1 MTAPQAIID
10 ALESVLS
17 VYFSNV
23 RHRVRAAF
31 LLCDELVEMTCK
43 AKAKQA
49 NHKEAFKH
57 FHDCLKKPA
66 VALDPATVALGQQ
79 VADHHTERNNMQHA
93 TAAGTVDDQYCAD
106 AIIDAVAVI
115 DHCFNGT
122 SAGLNGP
129 LQVLVRVTRLHSRHG
144 DPRHRALFEI
154 RMREH
159 PWNKP
164 QEAATTKKRPVAVGE
179 RPQWGLVLVPDHD
192 TVRLILDEI
201 GAP

>member
-1 MTAPQAIID
+1 MAAPQAIID

-49 NHKEAFKH
+49 NHKEPFGG

-66 VALDPATVALGQQ
+66 VALDPTTVALGQH
-79 VADHHTERNNMQHA
+79 VADHHEERNNMQHS

-122 SAGLNGP
+122 VAQLSGP
-129 LQVLVRVTRLHSRHG
+129 LQVLVRVTRLQSRHALLS
-144 DPRHRALFEI
+144 HRLAFET

-164 QEAATTKKRPVAVGE
+164 QQSATTKKRPVAVGE

-192 TVRLILDEI
+192 SVRTILDEI

>member
-1 MTAPQAIID
+1 MAAPQAIID

-23 RHRVRAAF
+23 RHKVRAAF

-43 AKAKQA
+43 SKARQA
-49 NHKEAFKH
+49 NHKETFGG
-57 FHDCLKKPA
+57 FHDCLKKA
-66 VALDPATVALGQQ
+66 ALDPATVALGQQ
-79 VADHHTERNNMQHA
+79 VADHHTERNNIQHG

-106 AIIDAVAVI
+106 AILDTVAVI
-115 DHCFNGT
+115 DHCFAGT
-122 SAGLNGP
+122 SAGLSGP
-129 LQVLVRVTRLHSRHG
+129 LKVLLRVTRLHSRQG
-144 DPRHRALFEI
+144 DLKHRIEFEI

-164 QEAATTKKRPVAVGE
+164 QQAVTTKKRPVAVGE
-179 RPQWGLVLVPDHD
+179 RAQWGLVLVPDHD
-192 TVRLILDEI
+192 TVRTILDEI